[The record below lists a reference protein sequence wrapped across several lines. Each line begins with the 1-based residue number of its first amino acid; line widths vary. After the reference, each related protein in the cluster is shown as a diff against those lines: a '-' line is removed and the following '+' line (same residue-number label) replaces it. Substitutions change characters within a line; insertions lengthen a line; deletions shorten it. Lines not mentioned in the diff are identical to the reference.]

1 MREDKAFDPSCTG
14 RQRVAD
20 HRRRDVLERAIA
32 LLQPPSEEAME
43 TWPLKRLRRAP
54 ETFVGGPD
62 ARVWHRPQL
71 PEVPRQFLNRT
82 GVQRAFQFVVD
93 DGLEPWV
100 GVGDRTGK
108 HQSQCPGGKRSKEVG
123 VTAEERPKVMP
134 T

>member
-82 GVQRAFQFVVD
+82 VSVRSSHVSMSQVPERCSFLPD
-93 DGLEPWV
+93 V
-100 GVGDRTGK
+100 G
-108 HQSQCPGGKRSKEVG
+108 PGG
-123 VTAEERPKVMP
+123 
-134 T
+134 